1 MSDHVLYVAI
11 GTTVAFFVRRAL
23 WRAFKGR

>member
-1 MSDHVLYVAI
+1 MSDHVLYVAV
-11 GTTVAFFVRRAL
+11 GSAVAFLVRRAL